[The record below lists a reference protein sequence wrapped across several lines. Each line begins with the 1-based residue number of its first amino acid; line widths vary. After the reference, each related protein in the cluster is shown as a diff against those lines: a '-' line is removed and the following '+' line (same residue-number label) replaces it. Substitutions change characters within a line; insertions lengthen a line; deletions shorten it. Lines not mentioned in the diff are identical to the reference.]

1 MIRVKDALMAALVAA
16 GLFVGGGGL
25 AAQSQ
30 PSPAPAPQQQPQQ
43 QDEFVPI
50 NELPPQD
57 QLPAAPLLIGAYV
70 FVLLALFAYLYSVA
84 RRLRTVEREVE
95 RLEGD
100 VKRSARS

>member
-1 MIRVKDALMAALVAA
+1 MIRVKHALLAALVAA
-16 GLFVGGGGL
+16 GLLVGTGAV

-30 PSPAPAPQQQPQQ
+30 PAPTPQQPQQ

-70 FVLLALFAYLYSVA
+70 FVLLALFAYLFSVA
-84 RRLRTVEREVE
+84 RRLKTVEHEVQ

-100 VKRSARS
+100 VKKSARS

>member
-1 MIRVKDALMAALVAA
+1 MIRVKHAFLAALVAA
-16 GLFVGGGGL
+16 GLLVGSGAA

-30 PSPAPAPQQQPQQ
+30 PAPTPQQQPQQ

-84 RRLRTVEREVE
+84 SRLKTVEREVE

>member
-1 MIRVKDALMAALVAA
+1 MTRVKQLLLIVLVAA
-16 GLFVGGGGL
+16 GCL
-25 AAQSQ
+25 AAGSGVQAQSQ
-30 PSPAPAPQQQPQQ
+30 PARAQPQQ

-57 QLPAAPLLIGAYV
+57 QLPAAPLLISAYV
-70 FVLLALFAYLYSVA
+70 FVLLALFAYVYSVA
-84 RRLRTVEREVE
+84 RRLSTVEREVE